1 MLLWLWNILSMS
13 EAALFAVPA
22 VLFFTTGAPREIG
35 RLIALVATIVLG
47 EFVKHRLVD
56 DEGLPLSPRPPA
68 AADCNVFCNN
78 GSQAGKPGMPSTH
91 MAVAAAF
98 STMYW
103 PNGSTIL
110 AAALITYV
118 VLMAGARYFK
128 SCHTPEQIL
137 VGLVYGIGMGLLAN
151 KIEGL
156 TAA

>member
-1 MLLWLWNILSMS
+1 MS

-22 VLFFTTGAPREIG
+22 VLFFMTGAPREIG
-35 RLIALVATIVLG
+35 RLVALIATMALG
-47 EFVKHRLVD
+47 EFAKHRLLN

-68 AADCNVFCNN
+68 AADCNIFCNN

-103 PNGSTIL
+103 PNGSGLL
-110 AAALITYV
+110 AGALITYV
-118 VLMAGARYFK
+118 VLMAAARYFK

-137 VGLVYGIGMGLLAN
+137 VGVVYGIGMGLLAN